1 MRKSEENKEEPV
13 SSPFVLPPPPDGG
26 WGWVI
31 CFACFM
37 CNFIASEYPTQI
49 VHNKLFSF
57 LIWKN
62 FHFLVGIEYCFGVI
76 LPPLVEYFDSNRRSI
91 SLVGSLLSGVAF
103 MSGPIVGGLV
113 NKFGCRFVCILG
125 SLVACLGIGLS
136 TLSPNVPI
144 LMVTYGLIGGF
155 GLGLIY
161 LPATVAVGYY
171 FESKRALATGISVSK
186 NYYLPK

>member
-1 MRKSEENKEEPV
+1 M
-13 SSPFVLPPPPDGG
+13 
-26 WGWVI
+26 
-31 CFACFM
+31 
-37 CNFIASEYPTQI
+37 
-49 VHNKLFSF
+49 
-57 LIWKN
+57 
-62 FHFLVGIEYCFGVI
+62 
-76 LPPLVEYFDSNRRSI
+76 VEYFDSNRRSI

-136 TLSPNVPI
+136 ILSPNVPV

-171 FESKRALATGISVSK
+171 FESKRALATGISVRMH
-186 NYYLPK
+186 LM